1 MARMSRAQ
9 PLSPPA
15 GLLPLPRPLMTGEV
29 LDGGFRLFRAG
40 LLRCL
45 PYSGLAVLALELP
58 SLYGTFFRAAR
69 GSDTDRYVMLGVA
82 LLLVVALLG
91 LLTVRLH
98 TLSRGEKP
106 RLRSELRAVLR
117 RWPSQLLATAIAM
130 GCPALLVGVA
140 WMISPGSPTPLLLVL
155 EFLVIW
161 PSAFLVATL
170 PAFWCDG
177 LGPIEAIVQSLR
189 VSRRRFWRM
198 AGAILAIGCIVLV
211 FFVLAAIGVAVL
223 LRILGRA
230 DLFLIAA
237 IESMAWLV
245 VGAVGVPLLLSMLIV
260 AYEDLKLRHAQRR
273 GIAT

>member
-1 MARMSRAQ
+1 MVRMSRAQ

-106 RLRSELRAVLR
+106 RLRSELR
-117 RWPSQLLATAIAM
+117 
-130 GCPALLVGVA
+130 
-140 WMISPGSPTPLLLVL
+140 
-155 EFLVIW
+155 
-161 PSAFLVATL
+161 
-170 PAFWCDG
+170 
-177 LGPIEAIVQSLR
+177 
-189 VSRRRFWRM
+189 
-198 AGAILAIGCIVLV
+198 
-211 FFVLAAIGVAVL
+211 
-223 LRILGRA
+223 
-230 DLFLIAA
+230 
-237 IESMAWLV
+237 
-245 VGAVGVPLLLSMLIV
+245 
-260 AYEDLKLRHAQRR
+260 
-273 GIAT
+273 